1 MQRPD
6 VSAFFHHPTSSVAYV
21 VAEPGGKRCA
31 IVDSVLDFDPKAA
44 RTGTG
49 FADEIAA
56 FVRSHGLEV
65 EWHLETH
72 AHADHFSAA
81 QHLKAQLGG
90 RVAIGAY
97 VTRVQELWKQIY
109 NFGPECKTD
118 GSQFDHLFR
127 EGDRFTIGGL
137 EARVMFTPGHTPAN
151 VTYVV
156 GDAAFVNDTIFM
168 PDVGSARAD
177 FPGGD
182 AGELYRSIRH
192 ILELPPE
199 TRLLVGHDYMPG
211 GREPAWEASVAE
223 QRHSNIHLKR
233 DVSEREFVEMRNARD
248 ATLDMPRLITHALQ
262 VNINAGRLPEPESNG
277 TRYLK
282 IPLDIL

>member
-1 MQRPD
+1 MLKPD
-6 VSAFFHHPTSSVAYV
+6 VRAFFHEPTFSVAYV
-21 VAEPGGKRCA
+21 IAEPAGKRCA

-44 RTGTG
+44 RTGTE
-49 FADEIAA
+49 FADRIAA
-56 FVRSHGLEV
+56 YVRERGLEV
-65 EWHLETH
+65 VWHLETH

-81 QHLKAQLGG
+81 QYLKEQFGG
-90 RVAIGAY
+90 RIATGVY
-97 VTRVQELWKQIY
+97 VTRVQELWKKIY
-109 NFGPECKTD
+109 NFGPKYRTD

-127 EGDRFTIGGL
+127 DGNRFEIGAL
-137 EARVMFTPGHTPAN
+137 EARVMYTPGHTPSN

-168 PDVGSARAD
+168 PDFGSARAD

-182 AGELYRSIRH
+182 AGELYRSIQR

-223 QRHSNIHLKR
+223 QRRDNVHLKGG
-233 DVSEREFVEMRNARD
+233 VSEAAFVKMRNERD
-248 ATLDMPRLITHALQ
+248 AQLGMPALITHALQ
-262 VNINAGRLPEPESNG
+262 VNTNAGRLPEPEANG

-282 IPLDIL
+282 IPLDVL

>member
-1 MQRPD
+1 MQRPE

-44 RTGTG
+44 RTGTD
-49 FADEIAA
+49 FADQIAG
-56 FVRSHGLEV
+56 FVRSRGLEV

-72 AHADHFSAA
+72 AHADHLSAA
-81 QHLKAQLGG
+81 QYLKAQLGG

-97 VTRVQELWKQIY
+97 VTTVQELWKKIY
-109 NFGPECKTD
+109 NFGAECRTD

-127 EGDRFTIGGL
+127 EGDRFAIGTL
-137 EARVMFTPGHTPAN
+137 EASVMFTPGHTPAN

-182 AGELYRSIRH
+182 AAELYRSIRR
-192 ILELPPE
+192 ILDLPPE
-199 TRLLVGHDYMPG
+199 TRLFVGHDYMPG

-223 QRHSNIHLKR
+223 QRRSNIHLKG

-282 IPLDIL
+282 IPLDVL